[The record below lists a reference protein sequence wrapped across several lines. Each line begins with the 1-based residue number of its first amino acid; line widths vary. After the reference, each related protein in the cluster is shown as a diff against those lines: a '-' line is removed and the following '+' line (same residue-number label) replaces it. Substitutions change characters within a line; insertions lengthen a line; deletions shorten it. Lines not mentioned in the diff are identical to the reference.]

1 MQMRAS
7 KQKGFTIVELLVVI
21 VVVAVLAAVTVVAY
35 NGMQQRAQM
44 SKIRSDV
51 ALFSKAIQAARV
63 NSGEVATR
71 YVTGSTATASLCVS
85 LPSDA
90 DLSDKVVAANCWTS
104 YTNALN
110 AISTASNINIR
121 NLVDPW
127 GRPYFID
134 ENEKEGVTLCG
145 NGRDVLGAYPLPRTQ
160 SSWTQM
166 SGTRIDVPY
175 VTAGC

>member
-51 ALFSKAIQAARV
+51 ALVSKAIQAARV
-63 NSGEVATR
+63 HSGEVAPR
-71 YVTGSTATASLCVS
+71 YVTGSTGTASLCVS

-104 YTNALN
+104 
-110 AISTASNINIR
+110 
-121 NLVDPW
+121 
-127 GRPYFID
+127 
-134 ENEKEGVTLCG
+134 
-145 NGRDVLGAYPLPRTQ
+145 
-160 SSWTQM
+160 
-166 SGTRIDVPY
+166 
-175 VTAGC
+175 